1 MMAVVIWTIFVLL
14 WLFPKGVGRW
24 LAEVT
29 LAFSEHLDEK
39 ADEHD

>member
-1 MMAVVIWTIFVLL
+1 MTAGVIWTVFVLL

-39 ADEHD
+39 AGEEE